1 MTGVQTCALP
11 ISCWG
16 WRSRSVPYTTARLCE
31 IIHNNNPSVTI
42 VSTLLQGEYGISD
55 VCLSIP
61 TVVGG
66 NGVEGRLAPALTDEE
81 VEKLKKSAE
90 ALKNVISQLDFN

>member
-1 MTGVQTCALP
+1 MIIEAKKCTNYAIGV
-11 ISCWG
+11 
-16 WRSRSVPYTTARLCE
+16 TTARLCE